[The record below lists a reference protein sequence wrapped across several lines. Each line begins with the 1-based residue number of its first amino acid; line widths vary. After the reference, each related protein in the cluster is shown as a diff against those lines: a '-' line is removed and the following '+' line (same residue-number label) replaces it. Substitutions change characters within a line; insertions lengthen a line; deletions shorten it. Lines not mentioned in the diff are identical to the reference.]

1 MADSLTAIPAA
12 SQAFASANP
21 GASVAQQVSAG
32 VVKQATPTPASSVP
46 PATTPA
52 TTPATSFSSV
62 AGQSALANSQATAAK
77 LTPLTPAP
85 TGSGLDNSG
94 SVVNG
99 GGVTQGAAPQGSTQ
113 SSNGNYIGPD
123 GTQYSQGPTAS
134 TATPSTVTLVNK
146 DTGQEYTLSNP
157 TSDQINSFKT
167 QGWDVAEGSGDGS
180 GVIDTTQDPAIIAAQ
195 AATDQAKQDVAN
207 ATAQLTSFNPQN
219 DPVLQAQ
226 LASIQATWN
235 MREQQMTNFNNSQ
248 VASTQ
253 TLGYRNGMQYT
264 GGLGGSFGGI
274 ITSEEQEGV
283 SRIGDLEAQ
292 KQQALS
298 AATTAYSNQEW
309 DRYSKLVDIAE
320 QSYHDQVDQ
329 LNKLQTAAYQ
339 ATKDAQDAQT
349 KAQEDYYTEVTS
361 PIQSIAED
369 AAKNG
374 ADAKTLAAI
383 TATTDVGDA
392 VNAAGDWLQTATGDA
407 GDYLQYKRD
416 SATAGQTP
424 VSFQSWETVNEYNK
438 AFATAQGTAA
448 GKASVVGGAG
458 TGLSQ
463 GTITSKADIPQALK
477 PYVKQSAD
485 GTWYMDLS
493 SVSASQRDSLTT
505 EAGDLPVITDKNQ
518 SADLANIRDVNS
530 KLKTVATI
538 MGDLDQPDALSRDL
552 GGAGLTVFASM
563 AQTNPKAAAAGALN
577 DIALDVLKSIS
588 GVQGFRGNATA
599 VQQVKDS
606 LPSITDTQDTAA
618 QKLGIVGQLISDR
631 ESGIL
636 GENGPNDTTN
646 FIVRSER
653 QAQDALT
660 TAGKGNAAIQGQ
672 ITQVLSSTNP
682 DTGQPYSYLDAAQI
696 LGIQI
701 PALAAQTS
709 IFQGG
714 TQLPNLWR
722 ELSGNGI

>member
-1 MADSLTAIPAA
+1 MDALTAIPAA

-52 TTPATSFSSV
+52 TSFSSV
-62 AGQSALANSQATAAK
+62 AGQSALASSQATAAK

-85 TGSGLDNSG
+85 TGSGLDNNG
-94 SVVNG
+94 NVVSG
-99 GGVTQGAAPQGSTQ
+99 GGVVQSAAPQGSKQ
-113 SSNGNYIGPD
+113 SSNGNYVGPD

-134 TATPSTVTLVNK
+134 TAIPSTVTLVNK

-329 LNKLQTAAYQ
+329 LNKLQTTAYQ

-349 KAQEDYYTEVTS
+349 KAQEDYYTEVTA
-361 PIQSIAED
+361 PIQKVATD
-369 AAKNG
+369 AAANG
-374 ADAKTLAAI
+374 ADAKTVAAI
-383 TATTDVGDA
+383 NAATTIGGA
-392 VNAAGDWLQTATGDA
+392 VAAA
-407 GDYLQYKRD
+407 GDYLQTGTGDVATYLMYKRD
-416 SATAGQTP
+416 ATSSGQVPQDFNT
-424 VSFQSWETVNEYNK
+424 WENAQNYNK
-438 AFATAQGTAA
+438 AFATGEGEEA
-448 GKASVVGGAG
+448 GKASADAQYSGSAATSPVTNDNNGAVYNVPNSIAPYVGFAGNGAKYVDLSDFAG
-458 TGLSQ
+458 T
-463 GTITSKADIPQALK
+463 P
-477 PYVKQSAD
+477 
-485 GTWYMDLS
+485 
-493 SVSASQRDSLTT
+493 T
-505 EAGDLPVITDKNQ
+505 EKNQ
-518 SADLANIRDVNS
+518 AVNDAQAAGYRVINNKNTALDLVNIANATANLQSMKDAFDSNAPGSAAARDTYGAAMN
-530 KLKTVATI
+530 KLTAF
-538 MGDLDQPDALSRDL
+538 L
-552 GGAGLTVFASM
+552 
-563 AQTNPKAAAAGALN
+563 QTNPSEAAIGTFN
-577 DIALDVLKSIS
+577 DTALDILKAIS
-588 GVQGFRGNATA
+588 GVQGFRGGAAAIDN
-599 VQQVKDS
+599 VKET
-606 LPSITDTQDTAA
+606 LPQLTDTQAVVD
-618 QKLGIVGQLISDR
+618 QKISNIQTLIDNREKSIVGTPSASDQLINQ
-631 ESGIL
+631 G
-636 GENGPNDTTN
+636 
-646 FIVRSER
+646 
-653 QAQDALT
+653 AQDKT
-660 TAGKGNAAIQGQ
+660 TMDDYVQAHPDQADTIANYYGIPGATDSSVLAYLKASGQ
-672 ITQVLSSTNP
+672 
-682 DTGQPYSYLDAAQI
+682 YKEDAPVKAK
-696 LGIQI
+696 
-701 PALAAQTS
+701 TDVS
-709 IFQGG
+709 I
-714 TQLPNLWR
+714 PNLFDDITH
-722 ELSGNGI
+722 S